1 MVAFIQSMSNFI
13 HDYLKIPQGV
23 STKIFVTLII
33 FFFWQILSFTIRAII
48 RSHVKD
54 NARRYIAAKSSTY
67 LLRIVVFVIFFNIW
81 IGMGGSLLAY
91 FGLLSAGI
99 AVALQEPI
107 ANFAG
112 WIFIMLG
119 KPFAV
124 GDRVQIDDHIGDII
138 DIRTSQT
145 SMLEVGNWV
154 DADQSTGRVIHVP
167 NGWFLKKPLANYT
180 QRFNFIWNEI
190 PVTITFESDW
200 HKAKKILESL
210 LKEHR
215 FISEEEAQ
223 RLVHEASA
231 DYLIYFKNLTPI
243 MWTSVAASG
252 VTLTMR
258 FLCRPRQRRS
268 STTALWEAILNAF
281 AREPDIDF
289 AYPTQRFYV
298 PNDQKPP
305 SLMDSTLPPLSGPSE

>member
-1 MVAFIQSMSNFI
+1 MSNFI
-13 HDYLKIPQGV
+13 HNYLNIPKGL
-23 STKIFVTLII
+23 STKIFITFLI
-33 FFFWQILSFTIRAII
+33 FVMWQILSFAVRTAIK
-48 RSHVKD
+48 SNVKD
-54 NARRYIAAKSSTY
+54 NARRYIAVKSSTY
-67 LLRIVVFVIFFNIW
+67 LLRIVVFVVFFNIW

-91 FGLLSAGI
+91 FGLLSAGV

-124 GDRVQIDDHIGDII
+124 GDRIQIENHIGDII

-145 SMLEVGNWV
+145 SILEVGNWV
-154 DADQSTGRVIHVP
+154 DADQSTGRVIHIP
-167 NGWFLKKPLANYT
+167 NGWFLKKSLANYT

-200 HKAKKILESL
+200 KKAKNILQDIL
-210 LKEHR
+210 TDHHY
-215 FISEEEAQ
+215 IAEEEAKK
-223 RLVHEASA
+223 LIHEASA

-243 MWTSVAASG
+243 LWTSVAPHG
-252 VTLTMR
+252 ITLTLR
-258 FLCRPRQRRS
+258 YLCKPKQRRF
-268 STTALWEAILNAF
+268 STTQIWEAILNAF
-281 AREPDIDF
+281 ERENNIDL

-298 PNDQKPP
+298 RDSQKEP
-305 SLMDSTLPPLSGPSE
+305 SLLDSTLPPRNPDM